1 LILTFRY
8 LAFAALVF
16 ALARP
21 QTAYQEIQRNIQGI
35 DIILTMDV
43 SQSMAIED
51 LAERARFDI
60 ARETMKE
67 FVKQRTNDRIGFV
80 VFSGE
85 PFTLAPPTL
94 DHDLLLESID
104 SARMGVLK
112 DGTAIGD
119 GLALAVNR
127 LRNSKAKSRII
138 VLLTD
143 GDSNVGQV
151 SPATAG
157 DLAAGYGIKV
167 YTIAIGREGKVKLPI
182 RHKNAFGQVVT
193 SYQMFDNALNPELL
207 KLIADKTGGKF
218 YRVTEGS
225 ALESVFKEI
234 DTFEKQDYLVREKTR
249 YEEHFFWPLVIGFL
263 LLLFEQVWAFAVVRF
278 AT

>member
-1 LILTFRY
+1 
-8 LAFAALVF
+8 
-16 ALARP
+16 
-21 QTAYQEIQRNIQGI
+21 
-35 DIILTMDV
+35 
-43 SQSMAIED
+43 
-51 LAERARFDI
+51 
-60 ARETMKE
+60 
-67 FVKQRTNDRIGFV
+67 
-80 VFSGE
+80 
-85 PFTLAPPTL
+85 
-94 DHDLLLESID
+94 
-104 SARMGVLK
+104 MGVLK